1 MSGNRAGQGSEGR
14 RREHRR
20 ERPNGGEGGVAEEVR
35 RALDR
40 LEKAVEGLAATA
52 GDAIAGRAASFIDEV
67 ADRLERDLGRNA
79 SRKRRR
85 RRRAERHW
93 TFDRPSAKRLSR
105 DRQRAKLAGVCAGIA
120 HYYGMEP
127 WVVRCMAV
135 TGLIFLPSIVFPAY
149 WILFFVMNHSGGG
162 ERRNRH
168 RARPTNGGADRASEA
183 PELGARFSP
192 RRSLRNVQADLMQ
205 AELRLRRMEFLVTS
219 GQYDLH
225 KEFNELDGRRAGN

>member
-1 MSGNRAGQGSEGR
+1 MRRRRAGANGRARSTDERETAPAKGAKGAVASTGGSA
-14 RREHRR
+14 
-20 ERPNGGEGGVAEEVR
+20 PNGGEGGVAEEVR

-127 WVVRCMAV
+127 W
-135 TGLIFLPSIVFPAY
+135 
-149 WILFFVMNHSGGG
+149 
-162 ERRNRH
+162 
-168 RARPTNGGADRASEA
+168 GGALHGRDWLDI
-183 PELGARFSP
+183 P
-192 RRSLRNVQADLMQ
+192 
-205 AELRLRRMEFLVTS
+205 AEHCLPGLLDFVFRDEPLRRGRAPQSAS
-219 GQYDLH
+219 GAANQRRCRPGLGGTGA
-225 KEFNELDGRRAGN
+225 GRKILPAAQPAQCAGGPHAG